1 MVHLAR
7 TNSRSKSAHLAE
19 ELGTTPGFLT
29 QVIAPLAAK
38 GWVQSD
44 PGPTG
49 GYSATASLDDLTVLD
64 IIEAV
69 EGPTETGRCVLED
82 RECGQGMCAL
92 HQPWSAARD
101 RLLEQLG
108 STSLATL
115 APTATGTKQ

>member
-1 MVHLAR
+1 MVQLAQS
-7 TNSRSKSAHLAE
+7 NSRSKSAELAD

-49 GYSATASLDDLTVLD
+49 GYSVTVSLDNLSVLD

-92 HQPWSAARD
+92 HDPWSAARE
-101 RLLEQLG
+101 RLLEELG

-115 APTATGTKQ
+115 APAATGTKQ